1 MKDELLADEEEV
13 QSFGYK
19 RFGIQEGPECTK
31 CKNDWALRAA
41 IALLYVLCA
50 LLTIAV
56 ALLGHKVVQRV
67 DNVTEEMQNYGGKI
81 TAVETDL
88 KKLDDQTGEKADN
101 ASSDIS
107 TFKSDI
113 QTLQSQLDNVSQRAS
128 TNHAVLNQLQVT
140 GEDMQSS
147 QASLQSLLD
156 GSTASLHSVN
166 TTLASYGGII
176 GGLQT
181 DSTRLQDGLQRQV
194 QEQGQTQV
202 DISSL
207 NRTQAQRGRLLSALQ
222 RSVEDAGQ
230 AVQRLKNNFHGL
242 QQTARQT
249 QADTDW
255 LREKVQ
261 NLQVLTAN
269 NSALAQSNGE
279 VLEDM
284 GLQLNTLI
292 NQIKNTSFLTE
303 GHKQSL
309 RLFEDQ
315 QKDHENTTSSRF
327 DEMEA
332 RLDSHEGDI
341 NRVTG
346 NFSFANQLL
355 GIISSELN
363 SLRTCAETVTH
374 HSDLLLGLN
383 GSVAEVQGA
392 GLELRAQQDEL
403 TDRLDRE
410 VNSLSVF
417 MEEMKMVDRKQSQL
431 ITNFTILQGP
441 PGPRGAR
448 GDKGL
453 QGPIGQQGQKGERG
467 DKGVAGL
474 QGPKG
479 EKGSDGPPGVAG
491 LKGHP
496 GALGSLGPKGYRG
509 SGGRLG
515 TSGEKGEPGAQGLV
529 GRDGQAGPQGAQG
542 PQGARGQDGSSGTEG
557 PRGLVGPIGPKGPPG
572 LPGLPFQVVIPP
584 VVTNSPIM
592 VQAPRMEPDQPGQP
606 EEPDQPGQP
615 GEPDQPGQPGE
626 PDQPGQPGQPDQ
638 PGQPGEPDQ
647 PEQPGEPDQPGQPGE
662 ADQPEQPEEPDQ
674 PGQPKES
681 VVPAVEPKASVSQ
694 QVQPSRSTT
703 PAPGCPSHWSGF
715 SSRCYFFSSGLQR
728 LNFDEAHDFCSNMT
742 SSMIIVRDLEEQ
754 QWVRKQIAGKGYF
767 WLGLTDREDENVW
780 KWVDGTL
787 PVFTKWKPGQPDNW
801 SHGHEEGE
809 DCAGLIHEAN
819 WNDFFCTDRIGF
831 ICQRAYA
838 LKSPG
843 L

>member
-31 CKNDWALRAA
+31 CKIDWALRAA

-50 LLTIAV
+50 LLTIALV
-56 ALLGHKVVQRV
+56 LLGHKVVQRV
-67 DNVTEEMQNYGGKI
+67 DNVTEEMQNYGGKV

-128 TNHAVLNQLQVT
+128 TNRAVLNQLQVT

-156 GSTASLHSVN
+156 SSTASLHSVN

-181 DSTRLQDGLQRQV
+181 DSTRLQDRLQGQV

-207 NRTQAQRGRLLSALQ
+207 NRTQAQQGGLLSALQ

-249 QADTDW
+249 QADIDW

-292 NQIKNTSFLTE
+292 NQTKNTSFLTE
-303 GHKQSL
+303 GHNQSL
-309 RLFEDQ
+309 RLFKDQ
-315 QKDHENTTSSRF
+315 QKDHKNTTSSRF
-327 DEMEA
+327 DEIEA
-332 RLDSHEGDI
+332 RLNSHEGDI

-383 GSVAEVQGA
+383 GSVADVRGD
-392 GLELRAQQDEL
+392 GLELQAQQDEL

-410 VNSLSVF
+410 VNSLSLF

-431 ITNFTILQGP
+431 ISNFTILQGP

-467 DKGVAGL
+467 DKGVAGV
-474 QGPKG
+474 QGPRG

-491 LKGHP
+491 LNGPP
-496 GALGSLGPKGYRG
+496 GALGTLGPKGYRG

-557 PRGLVGPIGPKGPPG
+557 PRGLVGPIGPPGPPG
-572 LPGLPFQVVIPP
+572 LPGLPFQVVLPP

-592 VQAPRMEPDQPGQP
+592 VQTPRMEPDEPGQP
-606 EEPDQPGQP
+606 EEPDKREQRR
-615 GEPDQPGQPGE
+615 EPPV
-626 PDQPGQPGQPDQ
+626 
-638 PGQPGEPDQ
+638 
-647 PEQPGEPDQPGQPGE
+647 
-662 ADQPEQPEEPDQ
+662 
-674 PGQPKES
+674 QPKES
-681 VVPAVEPKASVSQ
+681 VVPAVEPKASVSR

-703 PAPGCPSHWSGF
+703 PAPGCPSHWSDF

-728 LNFDEAHDFCSNMT
+728 LNFDEARDFCSNMT

-838 LKSPG
+838 C
-843 L
+843 

>member
-1 MKDELLADEEEV
+1 MVVCCDGCVLC
-13 QSFGYK
+13 FI
-19 RFGIQEGPECTK
+19 FPGIQEGPECTK

-584 VVTNSPIM
+584 VV
-592 VQAPRMEPDQPGQP
+592 
-606 EEPDQPGQP
+606 
-615 GEPDQPGQPGE
+615 
-626 PDQPGQPGQPDQ
+626 
-638 PGQPGEPDQ
+638 
-647 PEQPGEPDQPGQPGE
+647 
-662 ADQPEQPEEPDQ
+662 
-674 PGQPKES
+674 
-681 VVPAVEPKASVSQ
+681 
-694 QVQPSRSTT
+694 QPSRSTT

-838 LKSPG
+838 CYSFLITSY
-843 L
+843 

>member
-1 MKDELLADEEEV
+1 MVVCCDGCVLC
-13 QSFGYK
+13 FI
-19 RFGIQEGPECTK
+19 FPGIQEGPECTK

-592 VQAPRMEPDQPGQP
+592 
-606 EEPDQPGQP
+606 
-615 GEPDQPGQPGE
+615 
-626 PDQPGQPGQPDQ
+626 
-638 PGQPGEPDQ
+638 
-647 PEQPGEPDQPGQPGE
+647 
-662 ADQPEQPEEPDQ
+662 
-674 PGQPKES
+674 
-681 VVPAVEPKASVSQ
+681 
-694 QVQPSRSTT
+694 PSRSTT

-831 ICQRAYA
+831 ILTESRQGE
-838 LKSPG
+838 KSVEVP
-843 L
+843 LSKVL